1 MLIDSH
7 AHIDMPEFDNDR
19 DEVVER
25 ALKAGISYIINIGS
39 TLEASR
45 KGVEI
50 AQRYDPVYATV
61 GIHPHDAAYANS
73 KLYDE
78 LKILLDKEKVIAV
91 GEIGLDY
98 YRDYSPREVQQ
109 KVFRDQI
116 GIARDINKPIIVH
129 SRDAKEDTLR
139 ILKEEKGSGLR
150 GILHC
155 FSGDE
160 KMAWECID
168 LGFYISFA
176 GPVTYTNAS
185 RLREVVKAIPPERLL
200 IETDC
205 PYLSPHPMR
214 GKRNEPMN
222 VRYVAE
228 KIGELKRLSLEDIAR
243 VTSLNIFRLFGFD
256 NNIEKEGK
264 IAYKIRDSLYLNIT
278 NQCTNECTFCVRF
291 YSDYV
296 QGHNLMLDH
305 EPTIEELITYIGD
318 PTEYDEVVFCGYGEP
333 TLRLDVI
340 KEVAKRIKERG
351 GKVRLNTNGHGNLIH
366 GKNILQEL
374 QGLIDS
380 ISVSLNTDSS
390 DKYNRICRPRFK
402 NGAYDAV
409 KEFILESKKY
419 IPDVTI
425 TIINSPDLADAK
437 ECERIATEELGVKFR
452 ERSYN
457 VVG

>member
-7 AHIDMPEFDNDR
+7 AHLDMPEFDNDR
-19 DEVVER
+19 DEVIKR
-25 ALKAGISYIINIGS
+25 ARKAGIGYIINIGS

-50 AQRYDPVYATV
+50 ARQYDPVYATV
-61 GIHPHDAAYANS
+61 GIHPHDATSANS
-73 KLYDE
+73 KVYDE
-78 LKILLDKEKVIAV
+78 LKGLLDNEKIIAV

-98 YRDYSPREVQQ
+98 YRDYSPGEVQQ
-109 KVFRDQI
+109 KVFRDQV
-116 GIARDINKPIIVH
+116 GIARDLNKPIIVH
-129 SRDAKEDTLR
+129 TRDAEDDTLR

-150 GILHC
+150 GIFHC

-160 KMAWECID
+160 RMARECID

-176 GPVTYTNAS
+176 GPVTYPNAT
-185 RLREVVKAIPPERLL
+185 RLREVVKAVPIERLL

-214 GKRNEPMN
+214 GKRNEPAN

-243 VTSLNIFRLFGFD
+243 VTSLNIFMLFGFG
-256 NNIEKEGK
+256 NIEKEGK
-264 IAYKIRDSLYLNIT
+264 IAYKIRNSLYLNIT
-278 NQCTNECTFCVRF
+278 NKCTNECIFCVRF

-296 QGHNLMLDH
+296 QGHNLRLDH
-305 EPTIEELITYIGD
+305 EPTIEELITSIGD
-318 PTEYDEVVFCGYGEP
+318 HTEYDEVVFCGYGEP

-340 KEVAKRIKERG
+340 KEVARRIKEKG

-366 GKNILQEL
+366 RKNILPEL
-374 QGLIDS
+374 QGIIDS
-380 ISVSLNTDSS
+380 VSVSLNTDSS

-402 NGAYDAV
+402 NGAYEAV

-425 TIINSPDLADAK
+425 TIINSPDLTDAK
-437 ECERIATEELGVKFR
+437 ECQRIAMEELGVKFR
-452 ERSYN
+452 ERNYN